1 MNYLILAILFILSG
15 FFMKLSDDAYDVD
28 QNLYLAIVFGILC
41 ALTSAI
47 ATVYDTGAAYV
58 FIGILIG
65 NLFAFKIDG
74 IHHILTL
81 VIFVVICLICGIP
94 ELNMIV
100 LLILIL
106 AALSD
111 EVGHELI
118 SNYTE
123 NYFIILFFEYRFV
136 MKIVIFLLALC
147 GAFSFWTF
155 IFFILFE
162 LSYVMAENVY
172 KKVE

>member
-1 MNYLILAILFILSG
+1 MELSDNEYDENNNLVLAIF
-15 FFMKLSDDAYDVD
+15 
-28 QNLYLAIVFGILC
+28 FGILC
-41 ALTSAI
+41 GLVSAI
-47 ATVYDTGAAYV
+47 ASVSDVGAAYI

-65 NLFAFKIDG
+65 NLLAFKIDA
-74 IHHILTL
+74 IPHVITL
-81 VIFVVICLICGIP
+81 VIFVAICFACGIP
-94 ELNMIV
+94 HLNIIV

-111 EVGHELI
+111 EIGHELVYY
-118 SNYTE
+118 YTE
-123 NYFIILFFEYRFV
+123 NKFIQLFFEYRFV
-136 MKIVIFLLALC
+136 MKVVIFLLALC

-162 LSYVMAENVY
+162 VSYMMADVIF

>member
-28 QNLYLAIVFGILC
+28 QNLYLAIVFGIFC

-47 ATVYDTGAAYV
+47 ATVYDMGAAYV

-65 NLFAFKIDG
+65 NLIAFKIDG

-94 ELNMIV
+94 ELNVIV